1 MEKLNSRQW
10 ATYNLIKENSLKGQA
25 TAQKE
30 VCDNYPAETRKDGY
44 VWAKGA
50 NTHDRCLKVWHDVHA
65 INASS
70 EVEKI
75 IVMDNF
81 TYRLATEEEAGEY
94 YAKLQERALKALVR
108 AYNVKRK
115 IKADGQGKLIS
126 CQGELI
132 DDESK
137 ARRFVQ
143 AFMEEK

>member
-1 MEKLNSRQW
+1 MERLNSRQW
-10 ATYNLIKENSLKGQA
+10 ATYNFIKSHSELGQA
-25 TAQKE
+25 VTQQAIYA
-30 VCDNYPAETRKDGY
+30 NYPIEAHKDGY
-44 VWAKGA
+44 SWAKGE
-50 NTHDRCLKVWHDVHA
+50 NTHDRCLKVWEDVHA

-75 IVMDNF
+75 IVMDAF

-126 CQGELI
+126 CQGNPI
-132 DDESK
+132 DEESH
-137 ARRFVQ
+137 ARRFVE
-143 AFMEEK
+143 AFMEEN